1 MLERTLTEPRV
12 FATRLLDREVPEASL
27 REATVHVAAK
37 KSVVE
42 LGTKSVVIFRI
53 GMEWLALPTG
63 VFQEIGD
70 RCTVRRLP
78 DHRGGILSGL
88 VNVRGEL
95 LLCAALGV
103 ILGVDKAAEGQPA
116 AGPNSAGRLMI
127 CKRGD
132 ARLAFQVNEVHGL
145 HRYHPRDLRS
155 PPATLA
161 KAAAGIYT
169 LGVVPWKETT
179 VGCLDDELLFYT
191 LNKGLA

>member
-1 MLERTLTEPRV
+1 MERTLIEPRT

-27 REATVHVAAK
+27 RASTEHVAAK
-37 KSVVE
+37 KSIVE

-53 GMEWLALPTG
+53 GTEWFALPTD

-78 DHRGGILSGL
+78 NHRGGILSGL
-88 VNVRGEL
+88 VNIRGEL
-95 LLCAALGV
+95 LLCVALGV
-103 ILGVDKAAEGQPA
+103 ILGLDKATEGQRIA
-116 AGPNSAGRLMI
+116 KSNSAERLMI

-145 HRYHPRDLRS
+145 HRYHPRELRS
-155 PPATLA
+155 APATLA
-161 KAAAGIYT
+161 KAAVGIYT
-169 LGVVPWKETT
+169 LGVMPWKDTI

>member
-1 MLERTLTEPRV
+1 MLERTLTEPRA

-27 REATVHVAAK
+27 RESTAHVAAK

-42 LGTKSVVIFRI
+42 VGTKSIVIFRI
-53 GMEWLALPTG
+53 GTEWLSMPTD
-63 VFQEIGD
+63 VFQEIGEG
-70 RCTVRRLP
+70 RTVRRLP

-95 LLCAALGV
+95 LLCVALGV
-103 ILGVDKAAEGQPA
+103 ILGLDKAAEGQQTA
-116 AGPNSAGRLMI
+116 KSNSAERLMI
-127 CKRGD
+127 CKRSD

-169 LGVVPWKETT
+169 LGVVPWKDTI